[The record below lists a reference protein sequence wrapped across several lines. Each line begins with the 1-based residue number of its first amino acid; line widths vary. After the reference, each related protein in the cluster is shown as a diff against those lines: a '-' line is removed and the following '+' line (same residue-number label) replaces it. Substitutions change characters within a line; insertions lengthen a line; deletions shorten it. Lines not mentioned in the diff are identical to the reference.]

1 MSQLG
6 ALQAELE
13 SQRQQSL
20 LRQQLLQDQL
30 DRSNALRQ
38 EIQDKNSAAKQQME
52 QRLDAARANLAAA
65 DERLA
70 VEEAARAQHQRERLE
85 SDRALHVSLETLQA
99 SVGEVLCRARTR
111 SWLGAS
117 SGKHG
122 HFSDSMLTFALLRVL
137 TDRKAG
143 TQSGGF
149 GGTTRDKWEG
159 EWRCASGRVSRC
171 TGGAA
176 RPLSATP
183 VRGHFGGGWPSDTGK
198 RAAAG
203 AGWVDRVCRV

>member
-38 EIQDKNSAAKQQME
+38 EIQDKNSAAVQQME

-85 SDRALHVSLETLQA
+85 SDTALHVSLETLQA
-99 SVGEVLCRARTR
+99 CVGEVCAVCARA
-111 SWLGAS
+111 LGWVQLVAS
-117 SGKHG
+117 
-122 HFSDSMLTFALLRVL
+122 
-137 TDRKAG
+137 
-143 TQSGGF
+143 
-149 GGTTRDKWEG
+149 
-159 EWRCASGRVSRC
+159 
-171 TGGAA
+171 TGI
-176 RPLSATP
+176 SATP
-183 VRGHFGGGWPSDTGK
+183 RSHLHFC
-198 RAAAG
+198 
-203 AGWVDRVCRV
+203 VC

>member
-1 MSQLG
+1 MSHLG

-52 QRLDAARANLAAA
+52 QRLDAARAKLAAA

-111 SWLGAS
+111 S
-117 SGKHG
+117 
-122 HFSDSMLTFALLRVL
+122 
-137 TDRKAG
+137 
-143 TQSGGF
+143 
-149 GGTTRDKWEG
+149 
-159 EWRCASGRVSRC
+159 
-171 TGGAA
+171 
-176 RPLSATP
+176 RP
-183 VRGHFGGGWPSDTGK
+183 R
-198 RAAAG
+198 RAAPPPPPRA
-203 AGWVDRVCRV
+203 APAR